1 MTIECFCRVDPPHG
15 NGFGCREPSNL
26 FGVRNKE
33 RDVEA
38 LILHFRRHPSIEQVA
53 HGHSDVDFLFGL
65 ANRTRQQRIGRSQI
79 VLGNSTSRK
88 NVHSGC
94 EGHRHAALEKK
105 DQGTATQHHRCRRAC
120 HRGRPPAISSVDRL
134 PTGPNVHC

>member
-1 MTIECFCRVDPPHG
+1 MTIERFCRIDPPHG
-15 NGFGCREPSNL
+15 NGLRRREPSNL

-38 LILHFRRHPSIEQVA
+38 LILYFGRHPSIEQVA
-53 HGHSDVDFLFGL
+53 HGHRNVDFLFGL
-65 ANRTRQQRIGRSQI
+65 ANRARQQRIGRSQI
-79 VLGNSTSRK
+79 VLGHSTSGK
-88 NVHSGC
+88 DVHSGC

-134 PTGPNVHC
+134 PTGPNIHG